1 MKQMEQEKKEHN
13 RTLDA
18 LANSMGREI
27 VGYMHDDNINE
38 VALNTDQ
45 RLWIDTAD
53 RGWEDTG
60 LIIPPPQAKRI
71 IYGVAALSG
80 TTIDIENKPYLETEI
95 KASYL
100 FGKARFQGELPS
112 IVDFPSFNIRKH
124 SSRVLDLDDYVR
136 QGTMSAHQRDV
147 IIQAVKNHWNII
159 AAGGT
164 SSGKTTLLNA
174 VLAEVSKTGDR
185 IVIIEDTGELQ
196 CTAPNHVNLKTQRP
210 MIDMDTLL
218 RITLRKSP
226 RRIVVGEVRGKEALS
241 LLKAWNTGHDG
252 GCATVHSDSAEET
265 LYRLEQM
272 IAEVSVNPQPA
283 MIGRSVDMIIY
294 IKKEGIKRRIDE
306 IIHVKGYDKVTQ
318 EYQIEHIA

>member
-1 MKQMEQEKKEHN
+1 MEHN

-18 LANSMGREI
+18 LVNAMGHEI
-27 VGYMHDDNINE
+27 LSYMQDDNINE

-53 RGWEDTG
+53 SGWINTG
-60 LIIPPPQAKRI
+60 LTLQPAQAKRI

-80 TTIDIENKPYLETEI
+80 TVIDIDNKPYLEAEI
-95 KASYL
+95 KESYL
-100 FGKARFQGELPS
+100 FGKARFQGELPA
-112 IVDFPSFNIRKH
+112 IVDYPSFNIRKH
-124 SSRVLDLDDYVR
+124 SSRIFNLEDYVR
-136 QGTMSAHQRDV
+136 QGAMSKRQRD
-147 IIQAVKNHWNII
+147 IIMEAVQNHWNII

-174 VLAEVSKTGDR
+174 VLAEISKTGDR

-196 CTAPNHVNLKTQRP
+196 CSAPNHVNLKTQRP

-252 GCATVHSDSAEET
+252 GCATLHSDSAEET

-283 MIGRSVDMIIY
+283 MIGRAVDMVIY
-294 IKKEGIKRRIDE
+294 IKKEGVKRQIDE
-306 IIHVKGYDKVTQ
+306 IIHVTGYDKITK
-318 EYQIEHIA
+318 EYQIEQIA

>member
-1 MKQMEQEKKEHN
+1 MIDENIEQQN

-18 LANSMGREI
+18 LANSMGKDI
-27 VGYMHDDNINE
+27 LGFMQDDNIGE
-38 VALNTDQ
+38 IALNTDK
-45 RLWIDTAD
+45 RLWIDTFD
-53 RGWEDTG
+53 KGWQETG
-60 LIIPPPQAKRI
+60 IIVQPSQAKRI

-80 TTIDIENKPYLETEI
+80 TTIDTKDKPYLEAEI
-95 KASYL
+95 KESHL
-100 FGKARFQGELPS
+100 FGKARFQGELPA
-112 IVDFPSFNIRKH
+112 IVDNPSFNIRKH
-124 SSRVLDLDDYVR
+124 ASKVFTLDDYVR
-136 QGTMSAHQRDV
+136 QGTMSESQKAAIV
-147 IIQAVKNHWNII
+147 EAVNNNWNIV

-174 VLAEVSKTGDR
+174 ILAEVSRTGDR

-196 CTAPNHVNLKTQRP
+196 CNAPNHVNLKTQRP
-210 MIDMDTLL
+210 AIDMDTLL

-272 IAEVSVNPQPA
+272 ISEVSVNPQPT
-283 MIGRSVDMIIY
+283 MIGRAVDMVVY
-294 IKKEGIKRRIDE
+294 IKKEGVQRKVEE
-306 IIHVKGYDKVTQ
+306 IIRVNGYNAKEQ
-318 EYQIEHIA
+318 EYRIETIA

>member
-1 MKQMEQEKKEHN
+1 MDQKKGLEHN

-18 LANSMGREI
+18 LANSMGRDI
-27 VGYMHDDNINE
+27 MGYMHDDNINE

-45 RLWIDTAD
+45 RLWLDTAD
-53 RGWEDTG
+53 RGWVDTG
-60 LIIPPPQAKRI
+60 LKVPPSQAKRI

-80 TTIDIENKPYLETEI
+80 TTIDIEDTPYLEAEI
-95 KASYL
+95 KESYL

-112 IVDFPSFNIRKH
+112 IVDYPSFNIRKH
-124 SSRVLDLDDYVR
+124 SSRVFSLEDYVQ
-136 QGTMSAHQRDV
+136 QGTMSEHQRDMIV
-147 IIQAVKNHWNII
+147 QAVQNHWNII

-164 SSGKTTLLNA
+164 NSGKTTLLNA
-174 VLAEVSKTGDR
+174 VLAEISKTGDR
-185 IVIIEDTGELQ
+185 VVIIEDTGELQ
-196 CTAPNHVNLKTQRP
+196 CTAPNHVNLKTHRP

-252 GCATVHSDSAEET
+252 GCATLHSDSAEET

-272 IAEVSVNPQPA
+272 IAEVSVNPQPG

-294 IKKEGIKRRIDE
+294 IKQEGVQRRISE
-306 IIHVKGYDKVTQ
+306 IVRVNGYDKITQ
-318 EYQIEHIA
+318 EYQIEKIG

>member
-1 MKQMEQEKKEHN
+1 MEQEKKEHN

-53 RGWEDTG
+53 HGWEDTG
-60 LIIPPPQAKRI
+60 IIIPPPQAKRI

-80 TTIDIENKPYLETEI
+80 TTIDIDNKPYLEAEI
-95 KASYL
+95 KESYL

-112 IVDFPSFNIRKH
+112 IVDYPSFNIRKH
-124 SSRVLDLDDYVR
+124 SSRVFGLDDYVR
-136 QGTMSAHQRDV
+136 QGTMSEHQRDV

-210 MIDMDTLL
+210 MIDMDRLSIQKGGIQVHATACQGQTLKVYDIVGKL
-218 RITLRKSP
+218 KCEVAIDSNDKTIRVNLSKGIYLINIGQIT
-226 RRIVVGEVRGKEALS
+226 RRV
-241 LLKAWNTGHDG
+241 N
-252 GCATVHSDSAEET
+252 
-265 LYRLEQM
+265 
-272 IAEVSVNPQPA
+272 IA
-283 MIGRSVDMIIY
+283 G
-294 IKKEGIKRRIDE
+294 
-306 IIHVKGYDKVTQ
+306 
-318 EYQIEHIA
+318 

>member
-1 MKQMEQEKKEHN
+1 MEHN

-18 LANSMGREI
+18 LVNAMGHEI
-27 VGYMHDDNINE
+27 LSYMQDDNINE

-53 RGWEDTG
+53 SGWINTG
-60 LIIPPPQAKRI
+60 LTLQPAQAKRI

-80 TTIDIENKPYLETEI
+80 TVIDIDNKPYLEAEI
-95 KASYL
+95 KESYL
-100 FGKARFQGELPS
+100 FGKARFQGELPA
-112 IVDFPSFNIRKH
+112 IVDYPSFNIRKH
-124 SSRVLDLDDYVR
+124 SSRIFNLEDYVR
-136 QGTMSAHQRDV
+136 QGAMSKRQRD
-147 IIQAVKNHWNII
+147 IIMEAVQNHWNII

-174 VLAEVSKTGDR
+174 VLAEISKTGDR

-196 CTAPNHVNLKTQRP
+196 CSAPNHVNLKTQRP

-252 GCATVHSDSAEET
+252 GCATLHSDSAEET

-283 MIGRSVDMIIY
+283 MIGRAVDMVIY
-294 IKKEGIKRRIDE
+294 IKKEGVRRQIDE
-306 IIHVKGYDKVTQ
+306 IIHVTGYDKITK
-318 EYQIEHIA
+318 EYQIEPIA

>member
-1 MKQMEQEKKEHN
+1 MEHN

-18 LANSMGREI
+18 LVNAMGHEI
-27 VGYMHDDNINE
+27 LSYMQDDNINE

-53 RGWEDTG
+53 SGWINTG
-60 LIIPPPQAKRI
+60 LTLQPAQAKRI

-80 TTIDIENKPYLETEI
+80 TVIDIDNKPYLEAEI
-95 KASYL
+95 KESYL
-100 FGKARFQGELPS
+100 FGKARFQGELPA
-112 IVDFPSFNIRKH
+112 IVDYPSFNIRKH
-124 SSRVLDLDDYVR
+124 SSRIFNLEDYVR
-136 QGTMSAHQRDV
+136 QGAMSKRQRD
-147 IIQAVKNHWNII
+147 IIMEAVQNHWNII

-174 VLAEVSKTGDR
+174 VLAEISKTGDR

-196 CTAPNHVNLKTQRP
+196 CSAPNHVNLKTQRP

-252 GCATVHSDSAEET
+252 GCATLHSDSAEET

-283 MIGRSVDMIIY
+283 MIGRAVDMVIY
-294 IKKEGIKRRIDE
+294 IKKEGVRRQIDE
-306 IIHVKGYDKVTQ
+306 IIHVTGYDKITK
-318 EYQIEHIA
+318 EYQIEQIA

>member
-1 MKQMEQEKKEHN
+1 MEQPEHN

-18 LANSMGREI
+18 LVNAMGHEI
-27 VGYMHDDNINE
+27 LSYMQDDNINE

-53 RGWEDTG
+53 SGWIDTG
-60 LIIPPPQAKRI
+60 LTLQPAQAKRI

-80 TTIDIENKPYLETEI
+80 MVIDIDNKPYLEAEI
-95 KASYL
+95 KESYL
-100 FGKARFQGELPS
+100 FGKARFQGELPA
-112 IVDFPSFNIRKH
+112 IVDYPSFNIRKH
-124 SSRVLDLDDYVR
+124 SSRIFNLEDYVR
-136 QGTMSAHQRDV
+136 QGAMSKRQRD
-147 IIQAVKNHWNII
+147 IIMEAVQNHWNII

-174 VLAEVSKTGDR
+174 VLAEISKTGDR

-196 CTAPNHVNLKTQRP
+196 CSAPNHVNLKTQRP

-252 GCATVHSDSAEET
+252 GCATLHSDSAEET

-272 IAEVSVNPQPA
+272 IAEVSVTPQPA
-283 MIGRSVDMIIY
+283 MIGRAVDMVIY
-294 IKKEGIKRRIDE
+294 IKKEGVKRQIDE
-306 IIHVKGYDKVTQ
+306 IIHVTGYDKITK
-318 EYQIEHIA
+318 EYQIEQIA